1 MKEVSSLTNRNKLDL
16 TYIVPS
22 NLVGK
27 REKREVNPK
36 LHLPTLPFQP
46 FQQILGLGSKTPS
59 DPGLENRE
67 QGSVNKEQGSEIR
80 DLTDFLLNLN
90 RPPNQNDNLSPPPP
104 ILDLKMRDS
113 LPGFR
118 RVSRIF
124 PISE

>member
-1 MKEVSSLTNRNKLDL
+1 MKEVRSLTNRNQLDW
-16 TYIVPS
+16 TDIVPS

-36 LHLPTLPFQP
+36 LHTLKFLHLPTLPFQP

-59 DPGLENRE
+59 HPGLEN
-67 QGSVNKEQGSEIR
+67 KKQGSEIR
-80 DLTDFLLNLN
+80 DLKDFLLNLN
-90 RPPNQNDNLSPPPP
+90 RPPNQNDSLSPPLR
-104 ILDLKMRDS
+104 ILVLKLRDF